1 MKKVNKSFNYIGCFI
16 LIAISAVLT
25 AFVYVQLVKDLNNP
39 ENKYKESF
47 INISIPKIN
56 SIYRPMVRNAR
67 LSINRTVNTMTT
79 KIDNFLRKNKII
91 S

>member
-1 MKKVNKSFNYIGCFI
+1 MNKRMKPFNYIVFFI
-16 LIAISAVLT
+16 FISVAAFLT

-39 ENKYKESF
+39 ENIYKESF

-67 LSINRTVNTMTT
+67 LSINNSVNSMST
-79 KIDNFLRKNKII
+79 KVDNFLRKNKII
-91 S
+91 N